1 MKNPRFQLK
10 LRNSLSIALIS
21 ILFMSCNSETQIDI
35 QGHRGCRGL
44 FPENSLPAFE
54 KAIDLGVTTLEL
66 DLAITKDHKVVVSHE
81 PYMNSVICFDPE
93 GNTIDASME
102 RKYNLHQMTH
112 EEIKQF
118 DCGSKVHSNYPNQKK
133 LKTYKPL
140 LAEVFKLVKSK
151 NSDVRFNIEIK
162 SQPEYYGIYT
172 PQPKAYVKLVLE
184 EIKKHD
190 MLSRAN
196 LQSFDLEILEEIDK
210 QDPNM
215 KVALLVDGNETIEDK
230 LKALSFIPEI
240 ISPYFKLLTSEKV
253 KDYKARG
260 FEVIPWT
267 INKVTDMK
275 QLIAWNVDGIIT
287 DYPDRLIDLV
297 KN

>member
-81 PYMNSVICFDPE
+81 PYMNSVICFDPD

-102 RKYNLHQMTH
+102 RKYNLYQMTH

-140 LAEVFKLVKSK
+140 
-151 NSDVRFNIEIK
+151 
-162 SQPEYYGIYT
+162 
-172 PQPKAYVKLVLE
+172 
-184 EIKKHD
+184 
-190 MLSRAN
+190 
-196 LQSFDLEILEEIDK
+196 
-210 QDPNM
+210 
-215 KVALLVDGNETIEDK
+215 
-230 LKALSFIPEI
+230 
-240 ISPYFKLLTSEKV
+240 
-253 KDYKARG
+253 
-260 FEVIPWT
+260 
-267 INKVTDMK
+267 
-275 QLIAWNVDGIIT
+275 
-287 DYPDRLIDLV
+287 
-297 KN
+297 